1 MGIGMKSSGWLRS
14 LSDLK
19 HDSRTSTEGNID
31 WAGNGMKIRITL
43 RGMTFFIISV
53 LYSSFGM
60 RLVKLTCLSRS
71 STRITVDLRQ

>member
-31 WAGNGMKIRITL
+31 WAGNGMKIRIT
-43 RGMTFFIISV
+43 
-53 LYSSFGM
+53 
-60 RLVKLTCLSRS
+60 
-71 STRITVDLRQ
+71 